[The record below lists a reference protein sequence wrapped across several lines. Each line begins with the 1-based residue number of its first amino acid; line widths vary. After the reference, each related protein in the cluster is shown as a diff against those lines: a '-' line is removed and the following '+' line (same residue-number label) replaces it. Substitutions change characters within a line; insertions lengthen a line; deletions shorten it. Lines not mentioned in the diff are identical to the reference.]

1 MVCNSGFAVIKNI
14 GYFTLLD
21 CKLVGQSVVAERIKS
36 LSFHLGTYPR
46 SNASGLKR
54 LAWLWGFAGQF
65 QEQLVAGCLQYLR
78 FVHLQVSKSPHIPA
92 T

>member
-1 MVCNSGFAVIKNI
+1 MVCKSAFVIMKDM

-21 CKLVGQSVVAERIKS
+21 CKLVCQAVVAERIKS

-54 LAWLWGFAGQF
+54 LAWLCGFAGQF
-65 QEQLVAGCLQYLR
+65 ENSWWQVACSIYSLTGVKITTHSYILKQ
-78 FVHLQVSKSPHIPA
+78 
-92 T
+92 